1 MSGAVRVY
9 IPLTAMSVGELASLG
24 TLPSPPEHAFAVT
37 ARLVAG
43 LPEADD
49 EEREYAAFVAAAQ
62 RAAVMGVIA
71 GPEGG
76 RRARAVVAAA
86 DIPAQEVTDFSSG
99 GTRPAAA
106 VSLARPV
113 TLRSVVSLHVGE
125 SVAADADLLWY
136 DITEIDLV
144 RTLLSSP
151 A

>member
-37 ARLVAG
+37 ARLVSG

-62 RAAVMGVIA
+62 RAAVMA
-71 GPEGG
+71 GPEDA
-76 RRARAVVAAA
+76 RRTRAVVAAA

-125 SVAADADLLWY
+125 SIAADADLLWY

-151 A
+151 S